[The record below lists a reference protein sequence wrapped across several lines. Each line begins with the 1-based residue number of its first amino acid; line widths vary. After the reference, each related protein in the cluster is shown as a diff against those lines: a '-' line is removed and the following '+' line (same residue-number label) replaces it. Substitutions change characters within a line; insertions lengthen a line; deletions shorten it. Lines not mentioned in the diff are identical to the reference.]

1 MTVQDILKTTKEKM
15 EKGIVSLQKN
25 LVTIR
30 TGRANPAMLDRVEV
44 EYYGSP
50 TPINQMASIQV
61 VEGRQLVI
69 KPFDRSILKGMEAAL
84 NAADLGYPIQG
95 DGTVLRITIPPLTG
109 DKRKEYAKDASKM
122 GEEAKVAIRNIR
134 RDANDLAK
142 KDKELTEDMKKDAQ
156 EKVQKLTDDFIKKV
170 DAVVKEKQNE
180 IMSI

>member
-1 MTVQDILKTTKEKM
+1 MTVQDILKTTKERM
-15 EKGIVSLQKN
+15 EKGIVALTKN

-30 TGRANPAMLDRVEV
+30 TGRANPAMLERVEV
-44 EYYGSP
+44 DYYGSP

-69 KPFDRSILKGMEAAL
+69 KPFDRSILKTMEAAL
-84 NAADLGYPIQG
+84 NAANLGYPVKG

-122 GEEAKVAIRNIR
+122 GEEAKVVIRNVR
-134 RDANDLAK
+134 RDSNDLAK

-156 EKVQKLTDDFIKKV
+156 EKVQKLTDEYIKKI
-170 DAVVKEKQNE
+170 DAIVKEKQEE

>member
-1 MTVQDILKTTKEKM
+1 MTVQDILKTTKERM
-15 EKGIVSLQKN
+15 EKGIVALTKN

-30 TGRANPAMLDRVEV
+30 TGRANPAMLERVEV
-44 EYYGSP
+44 DYYGSP

-61 VEGRQLVI
+61 VEGRQLLI
-69 KPFDRSILKGMEAAL
+69 KPFDRSILKTMEAAL
-84 NAADLGYPIQG
+84 NAANLGSPVQG

-122 GEEAKVAIRNIR
+122 GEEAKVVIRNVR
-134 RDANDLAK
+134 RDSNDLAK

-156 EKVQKLTDDFIKKV
+156 EKVQKLTDEYIKKI
-170 DAVVKEKQNE
+170 DAIVKEKQEE